1 MKTELSKTGGFS
13 HIERVKSSADIQ
25 ELFKK
30 GKRVSTEGAKL
41 FVLANTLSINRIA
54 FTLPR
59 GYGTA
64 VQRNYSKRL
73 SRESYRGIKASL
85 KTGYDMIL
93 LVYKGN
99 DAYAMRC
106 AQIRFLCKKADL
118 YL

>member
-1 MKTELSKTGGFS
+1 MKTDLFKTGGFS
-13 HIERVKSSADIQ
+13 RVERVKSSVDIQ
-25 ELFKK
+25 NLFKK
-30 GKRVSTEGAKL
+30 GKKVNTEGAKL
-41 FVLANTLSINRIA
+41 FVLPNKLCINRVA

-73 SRESYRGIKASL
+73 SREAYRCIKTDL
-85 KTGYDMIL
+85 KTGYDIIL

-99 DAYAMRC
+99 DSFSMRC
-106 AQIRFLCKKADL
+106 IQIQFLCKKAGL

>member
-1 MKTELSKTGGFS
+1 MKTDLSKTGGFS
-13 HIERVKSSADIQ
+13 HTERVKSSTDIQ
-25 ELFKK
+25 RLFKK
-30 GKRVSTEGAKL
+30 GKKVSTEGAKL
-41 FVLANTLSINRIA
+41 FVLANTLGINRIA

-73 SRESYRGIKASL
+73 SREAYRCIKADL

-99 DAYAMRC
+99 DSFSMRC
-106 AQIRFLCKKADL
+106 AQIRFLCKKASL
-118 YL
+118 YS